1 MSTISSAQGTHGAVD
16 NVTLLK
22 KIKMAARKRVRF
34 SFDCN
39 LSSPDEK
46 EALQARLD
54 SVRQLLFPIPSLPV
68 SNSMLLQAMLDAVEE
83 KFVSHT
89 TNMPADDLDQPSS
102 TKPFLRDSGE

>member
-1 MSTISSAQGTHGAVD
+1 
-16 NVTLLK
+16 
-22 KIKMAARKRVRF
+22 MAARKRVRF

-39 LSSPDEK
+39 LSCPEEK
-46 EALQARLD
+46 EALQARPD
-54 SVRQLLFPIPSLPV
+54 SVRQLLFPVPSLPV

-89 TNMPADDLDQPSS
+89 TRSIMPADDLDQPSS